1 MRKLS
6 QAFID
11 FHVKTVQARAYLSE
25 MKQHLA
31 SWSAFNEAAIIRLA
45 LTEKLKNE
53 EADQMET
60 VALASAHISRS

>member
-1 MRKLS
+1 VRKPS

-11 FHVKTVQARAYLSE
+11 FHVKTDQAMACLSE

-31 SWSAFNEAAIIRLA
+31 SWRAFNEAAIIRLVLA
-45 LTEKLKNE
+45 EKPKNE

>member
-1 MRKLS
+1 MGKPS

-31 SWSAFNEAAIIRLA
+31 SWRVNEAAIIRLA

-60 VALASAHISRS
+60 VALASAHICRS